1 MMRMRPLLL
10 AILLIGSG
18 VPAAAAPPDEP
29 PYEKDMLRLAEILG
43 SVHYL
48 RELCDADEGQT
59 WRSVM
64 QQLLDAENPSPE
76 RRARLV
82 DSFNR
87 GYNGFQQSYHR
98 CTDTAVYV
106 IRTYMDEGAEL
117 AQKIASRYG
126 R

>member
-1 MMRMRPLLL
+1 MKRVAVLLL
-10 AILLIGSG
+10 ALTLIG
-18 VPAAAAPPDEP
+18 PAPAFAAQPEGP
-29 PYEKDMLRLAEILG
+29 PYERDMMRLAEILG

-59 WRSVM
+59 WRSLM
-64 QQLLDAENPSPE
+64 QQLLDAENPTPE

-82 DSFNR
+82 ESFNR

-98 CTDTAVYV
+98 CTDTALY
-106 IRTYMDEGAEL
+106 IISTYMDEGAEL

>member
-1 MMRMRPLLL
+1 MKRAAVLLL
-10 AILLIGSG
+10 ALMLIG
-18 VPAAAAPPDEP
+18 PAPAFAAQPEGP
-29 PYEKDMLRLAEILG
+29 PYEQDMMRLAEILG

-59 WRSVM
+59 WRSLM

-82 DSFNR
+82 ESFNR

-98 CTDTAVYV
+98 CTDTALY
-106 IRTYMDEGAEL
+106 IISTYMDEGAEL
-117 AQKIASRYG
+117 AQKIATRYG